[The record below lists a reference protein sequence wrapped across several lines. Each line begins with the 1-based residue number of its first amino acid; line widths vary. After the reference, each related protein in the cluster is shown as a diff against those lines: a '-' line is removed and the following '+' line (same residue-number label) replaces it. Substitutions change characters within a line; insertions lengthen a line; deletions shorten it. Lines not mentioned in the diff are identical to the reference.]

1 MKGEKIC
8 LCMVVKNEERT
19 LAMALDSIKNFV
31 DKIVICDNLSTDK
44 TKEIAKKYTPYVYD
58 YDNGKVWNFAKA
70 RNFVSQKAK
79 ENGEKCEW
87 EIIMDADEMLDQKS
101 GPILRKVIEKASE
114 NIHEVL
120 CRVTVPDVKHPESN
134 IPALTH
140 LCHRYFRPDK
150 TSWAGSGHNHLLS
163 SPRNRII
170 SYDINFFHNRKNK
183 DPERNKERNVQRF
196 EHLTKAL
203 KKTIKENPDHPRSYF
218 YLGSTYRDYKHYK
231 EAVTYYKAYLKRT
244 RWVEEKYQAI
254 IYLAQCLL
262 QLDKIDEAFNIL
274 LLALE
279 VDSGRCEAEY
289 LLGQI
294 AEGRKLYNQAK
305 FWYEAAIKPIP
316 NRALFIEGRYYTYG
330 PVDKL
335 SLVYWKLGKKEGA
348 LKYVKKALEYVPT
361 DKRFQKNVEV
371 IEKSLK
377 GGKNVILK

>member
-1 MKGEKIC
+1 MDKKQTLSFSIIC
-8 LCMVVKNEERT
+8 KNEEAVIA
-19 LAMALDSIKNFV
+19 LALDSIKEV
-31 DKIVICDNLSTDK
+31 ADEIVILDTGSTDK
-44 TKEIAKKYTPYVYD
+44 TKEIAKKYTDKVYD
-58 YDNGKVWNFAKA
+58 WVCPGDWSFAKA
-70 RNFVSQKAK
+70 RNEAK
-79 ENGEKCEW
+79 KYCTCDWVCIIDCDEVLDENSK
-87 EIIMDADEMLDQKS
+87 
-101 GPILRKVIEKASE
+101 GPIKKMINEVSE
-114 NIHEVL
+114 NIDEIL
-120 CRVTVPDVKHPESN
+120 CKVTVPDAQRPN
-134 IPALTH
+134 IPALNH
-140 LCHRYFRPDK
+140 LCHRLHRNK
-150 TSWAGSGHNHLLS
+150 ESIMWAGEGHNFLKTDS
-163 SPRNRII
+163 SRRVVCY
-170 SYDINFFHNRKNK
+170 SINFIHNRKNK
-183 DPERNKERNVQRF
+183 PKERNEERNIQRF
-196 EHLTKAL
+196 EHLTKVL
-203 KKTIKENPDHPRSYF
+203 KEGIKENPNNPRNYF
-218 YLGSTYRDYKHYK
+218 YIANTYRDYKHYK